1 VAWVRIVG
9 SLEDSLGRRLID
21 SGGGDSIEKA
31 VLFSNNIPYRDLF
44 VRHDHLDHAIDVT
57 NTVLHRQFF
66 IMFTLRY
73 NDIPDSQC

>member
-1 VAWVRIVG
+1 
-9 SLEDSLGRRLID
+9 
-21 SGGGDSIEKA
+21 
-31 VLFSNNIPYRDLF
+31 LFSNNIPYRDLF